1 MAKIIYTDQDI
12 EQIAAKGLNSLLL
25 SENMVLTDLAY
36 EKAQRLGIT
45 LQTTQGSQSPSAP
58 VRPYLNQ
65 QPPASINE
73 LEARELHTQTNH
85 ETAIKAQ
92 LADEFMPTRRD
103 GLSFTAQTG
112 EQELREAIILT
123 GRILYHSGLMV
134 SNDGNISVRMADG
147 NILITPSGVTK
158 GRISPEDL
166 LIVNLDGNVVKHAAN
181 SALKPT
187 SEQPMHL
194 EIYRQRPDVRAVIHT
209 HLIFANALAISQ
221 GHIRMDVI
229 PEAAMAFGNIPVT
242 DFALPSSNQNAEA
255 IRDLIQH
262 HDVMLIR
269 NHGSLAVGKNL
280 DEALI
285 NTERLEHVSK
295 TLTFAELLG
304 DVKTMPEEMLQV
316 IAEIVRKNQ
325 AKYK

>member
-1 MAKIIYTDQDI
+1 MAKIIYTDLDI
-12 EQIAAKGLNSLLL
+12 EQAAAEGKTSLFL
-25 SENMVLTDLAY
+25 SEDTVLTDMAY
-36 EKAQRLGIT
+36 EKAKLLGIE
-45 LQTTQGSQSPSAP
+45 LQQTQNDQPPSAP
-58 VRPYLNQ
+58 IRPYLTSSTIVPDLPKLLNT
-65 QPPASINE
+65 
-73 LEARELHTQTNH
+73 L
-85 ETAIKAQ
+85 ETAFRNNSKEESNPGHHDI
-92 LADEFMPTRRD
+92 LGFSP
-103 GLSFTAQTG
+103 QTC
-112 EQELREAIILT
+112 EQDLREAIILT
-123 GRILYHSGLMV
+123 GQILYNSGLMV

-166 LIVNLDGNVVKHAAN
+166 IVINLDGKTLKQASNRE
-181 SALKPT
+181 LKPT

-209 HLIFANALAISQ
+209 HLIFANALAISH
-221 GHIRMDVI
+221 GKVRMDVI
-229 PEAAMAFGNIPVT
+229 PEAAIAFGDVPVT

-255 IRDLIQH
+255 IHELIKT

-304 DVKTMPEEMLQV
+304 EVNTLPKGMLQM
-316 IAEIVRKNQ
+316 IAGIVQNKTNQ
-325 AKYK
+325 